1 MKPEDFVYE
10 EHNAAT
16 HLVQNAFGGARRG
29 LFCGAMAE
37 QYPLSRH
44 ARDDI
49 SVYVIFFGK
58 VHGKSIVDEPML
70 RVV

>member
-1 MKPEDFVYE
+1 MATEDFVYE

-16 HLVQNAFGGARRG
+16 HLVQNAFGGAKRG

-37 QYPLSRH
+37 QYPLSRY

-49 SVYVIFFGK
+49 SVYVVFFGK
-58 VHGKSIVDEPML
+58 VGGKTIVDDPTL
-70 RVV
+70 RVA